1 MAIVRWEY
9 LMLEIFWGKCS
20 LINCS
25 QANKSVM
32 REIENLP
39 AIEGI
44 EKLGL
49 SGWEMI
55 HVQPSTSNFEEDRH
69 YFFKRKK
76 Q

>member
-1 MAIVRWEY
+1 
-9 LMLEIFWGKCS
+9 
-20 LINCS
+20 
-25 QANKSVM
+25 M